1 MSQDKVFNSE
11 FIDFFVEFS
20 LEDLREM
27 SNMDTAVAIANDV
40 ENGADHIPSF
50 STDYLSEKVS
60 LEEMEE
66 SFQLLRKVLVDQ
78 ARNGGSASDE
88 SIGILFDQVRQ
99 TPPEIPKLKPEEDRE
114 ELTLEHVDGCPYKG
128 IEARKCTCNVTHNY
142 KMLVPFYETT
152 EADPLG
158 TKLEFDEDAK
168 FIREN
173 EDGSE
178 EEYEP
183 NEDDLDVWVSLY
195 NDNIWYWIR
204 WHLFMTVLNTVLEPK
219 LGKPIKICNCVGC
232 DNIAYGKGI
241 KYCSSRCGL
250 RQRQRDRRKRIA
262 SA

>member
-1 MSQDKVFNSE
+1 MSQDKVFDSE
-11 FIDFFVEFS
+11 WIDCFIEFS
-20 LEDLREM
+20 LEELREM
-27 SNMDTAVAIANDV
+27 SNMDTAVAIANDI

-50 STDYLSEKVS
+50 NTGYLSEEVS

-66 SFQLLRKVLVDQ
+66 TFHLLRKVLVDQ
-78 ARNGGSASDE
+78 AKNGGSPSEE
-88 SIGILFDQVRQ
+88 SIGILFDQVRN

-114 ELTLEHVDGCPYKG
+114 ELELEHVDGCPYKG

-142 KMLVPFYETT
+142 KLMVPFYETT
-152 EADPLG
+152 EDDPLG
-158 TKLEFDEDAK
+158 MKIE
-168 FIREN
+168 
-173 EDGSE
+173 SE
-178 EEYEP
+178 EYVDADDNPREP
-183 NEDDLDVWVSLY
+183 DEHDLNTYASMY
-195 NDNIWYWIR
+195 NDNIWYWVR

-232 DNIAYGKGI
+232 DNIAYGKGV

>member
-27 SNMDTAVAIANDV
+27 SNMDTAVAIANDA
-40 ENGADHIPSF
+40 ENGAEHIPF
-50 STDYLSEKVS
+50 LNIDYLSEKVS
-60 LEEMEE
+60 LEEMKE
-66 SFQLLRKVLVDQ
+66 SFYLLREVLTDQ
-78 ARNGGSASDE
+78 ARNGGLPSEE

-99 TPPEIPKLKPEEDRE
+99 TPLEIPKLKPEEDRE
-114 ELTLEHVDGCPYKG
+114 ELDLEHVDGCPYKG

-142 KMLVPFYETT
+142 KMPVQFYETT
-152 EADPLG
+152 EDDPLG
-158 TKLEFDEDAK
+158 TKLQFPEDAT
-168 FIREN
+168 FTREN
-173 EDGSE
+173 EDGSVE
-178 EEYEP
+178 VYEP
-183 NEDDLDVWVSLY
+183 DDDELDVDVSYY
-195 NDNIWYWIR
+195 NDNIWYWVK